1 MTPYELIVMYRE
13 KLGLPSDYAAAKRL
27 GLTKAAISTIK
38 GGTGFSNETAWKIA
52 EVIDMDPAEV
62 IAICELARAERSE
75 DPDRVEMWKAR
86 FRAVSHSA
94 ATIFGLIALPY
105 GIWLTDRLCI
115 LCSIED
121 QPGLKRQV
129 A

>member
-52 EVIDMDPAEV
+52 EVIEMDPAEV

-75 DPDRVEMWKAR
+75 DPERVEMWKAR

-115 LCSIED
+115 LCQI
-121 QPGLKRQV
+121 GHGRRFGRM